1 MLVFS
6 FWRRFSRCEHR
17 PLSTPDV
24 LTFWPSN
31 HLRLVKTE
39 RLVAEANGKENK
51 NIVGGKT
58 GNVDR
63 RVALVA
69 NELKPAKAGKGSQL

>member
-1 MLVFS
+1 
-6 FWRRFSRCEHR
+6 
-17 PLSTPDV
+17 
-24 LTFWPSN
+24 
-31 HLRLVKTE
+31 LVKTE